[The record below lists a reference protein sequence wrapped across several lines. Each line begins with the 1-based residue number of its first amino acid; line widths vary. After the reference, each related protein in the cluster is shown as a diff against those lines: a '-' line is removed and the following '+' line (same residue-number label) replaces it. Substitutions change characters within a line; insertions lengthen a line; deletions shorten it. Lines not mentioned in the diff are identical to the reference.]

1 MKQLLPKL
9 TECLKDYHPYAS
21 RIPVDP
27 FSSISPKIQD
37 NDDSIISH
45 QYLWPRVGQFL
56 EPEDVIVT
64 ETGTANFGILDV
76 PLPHGVK
83 LISQILWGSI
93 GWSVGATLG
102 AAFAARDVGKK
113 RVILFVGEGSL
124 CVSRPLPRKLLTLP

>member
-9 TECLKDYHPYAS
+9 TEILKDYHPYAS
-21 RIPVDP
+21 KIPVDP

-37 NDDSIISH
+37 NDDSIITH

-56 EPEDVIVT
+56 EPEDIIVT

-76 PLPHGVK
+76 PLPHGAK
-83 LISQILWGSI
+83 LINQILWGSI

-102 AAFAARDVGKK
+102 AAFAAREVGKK

-124 CVSRPLPRKLLTLP
+124 CVFRPLPLKLLTLP

>member
-9 TECLKDYHPYAS
+9 TECLKGYHPHAS
-21 RIPVDP
+21 KIPVDP
-27 FSSISPKIQD
+27 FGSISPQTQD
-37 NDDSIISH
+37 DDDPIISH
-45 QYLWPRVGQFL
+45 RYLWPRVGQFL
-56 EPEDVIVT
+56 EPQDVIVT

-76 PLPHGVK
+76 PLPHGAK

-102 AAFAARDVGKK
+102 AAFAAREVGKK

-124 CVSRPLPRKLLTLP
+124 CVSRPLPRKLLMLP